1 MEVLGTLVG
10 AAVIAAIAAAPV
22 AAAAPTTSPPPTQPS
37 ASEPVD
43 SETLVSSVSPE
54 LQAGL
59 DALVAAGVPG
69 VVVLSRNGDQTEI
82 GSAGVADLEQGT
94 PMTTA
99 TAFRT
104 GSLAKTVVAT
114 VAMQLNEEGVLSL
127 EDTVEDWLPGVVPN
141 GAGITIRQLLG
152 NQSGLF
158 DFVEDPQVLQ
168 PYLAGDL
175 EHEWTPSELV
185 AVSTSHPPNFP
196 PGTATLYSNTDY
208 TLLGMIIEAATSS
221 TFADEVRTRI
231 TEPLGLADTAI
242 PLTTELTAPY
252 AHGYFVDL
260 DMQDV
265 TALSPSLSSF
275 GGNLVSTVSDASR
288 FYDALFGGELVS
300 ADSLAEMETTTT
312 STVGE
317 VLGLGLQV
325 IELPCGSF
333 IGHSGSTPGT
343 RRQRSTT

>member
-1 MEVLGTLVG
+1 MALLSG
-10 AAVIAAIAAAPV
+10 
-22 AAAAPTTSPPPTQPS
+22 
-37 ASEPVD
+37 
-43 SETLVSSVSPE
+43 VSPE
-54 LQAGL
+54 MQAEL

-69 VVVLSRNGDQTEI
+69 VVVLSRTGDRTEI
-82 GSAGVADLEQGT
+82 GSAGVTDLEQGT
-94 PMTTA
+94 PMTTD

-104 GSLAKTVVAT
+104 GSLAKTFVAT
-114 VAMQLNEEGVLSL
+114 VAMQLNEEGALSL

-158 DFVEDPQVLQ
+158 DFFEDPQVLQ

-175 EHEWTPSELV
+175 EHEWTPAELV

-196 PGTATLYSNTDY
+196 PGAATLYSNTDY
-208 TLLGMIIEAATSS
+208 TLAGMIIEAVTSNR
-221 TFADEVRTRI
+221 FADEVRTRI
-231 TEPLGLADTAI
+231 TEPLGLADTVV
-242 PLTTELTAPY
+242 PLTSELTAPY

-260 DMQDV
+260 GMQDV

-275 GGNLVSTVSDASR
+275 GGNLVSTASDASR

-325 IELPCGSF
+325 IDLPCGSF
-333 IGHSGSTPGT
+333 IGHSGSTPGYKAAAFNDLEHD
-343 RRQRSTT
+343 RQFVILVNSLTLDDQVGSAEASAAFDQVAATAACG